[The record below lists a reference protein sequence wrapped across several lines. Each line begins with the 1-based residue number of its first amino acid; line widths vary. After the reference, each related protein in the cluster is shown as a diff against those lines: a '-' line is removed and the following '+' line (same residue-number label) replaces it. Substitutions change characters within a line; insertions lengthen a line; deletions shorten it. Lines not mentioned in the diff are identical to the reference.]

1 MKAIILS
8 SGKGTRMMPLTKD
21 MHKPM
26 LEVNGEPLIAHKIKL
41 LEDASINEIFI
52 NVAYKKDVITNYIK
66 SLNKNIHLI
75 DEGDEPLGT
84 AAGIRNIVSQLKDQS
99 FIVINSDVWT
109 DYPLDQLKELDLND
123 NLAHIALIETP
134 DYLAG
139 DFDINGETITTGKKY
154 VFSGIG
160 KYHTGLFKKYNDKDL
175 GDILR
180 AEIAAGTA
188 LGMEAKKL
196 MDNGDLVPDAV
207 VIGMIKSKLEK
218 NADAQG
224 FIFDGF
230 PRTSAQAEALD
241 GLLKELGTAIS
252 GMIALQVDDEE
263 LTHRLLMRGKNS
275 GRADDQNEGIIRN
288 RIQEYN
294 NKTLPLKEFYGA
306 QGKLQEIEGIGSI
319 ESINQKLC
327 AAIDSL

>member
-21 MHKPM
+21 MPKPM

-41 LEDASINEIFI
+41 LEDASINKIFI
-52 NVAYKKDVITNYIK
+52 NVAYKKDVITSYIK

-84 AAGIRNIVSQLKDQS
+84 AAGIRNIVSDLKDEC

-123 NLAHIALIETP
+123 NLAHIVLIETP

-139 DFDINGETITTGKKY
+139 DFDINGDAITTGKKY

-160 KYHTGLFKKYNDKDL
+160 KYHTELFKKYNDKDL

-180 AEIAAGTA
+180 AEEKISFSIYDRQWMDIGTPER
-188 LGMEAKKL
+188 LKQ
-196 MDNGDLVPDAV
+196 
-207 VIGMIKSKLEK
+207 I
-218 NADAQG
+218 
-224 FIFDGF
+224 
-230 PRTSAQAEALD
+230 
-241 GLLKELGTAIS
+241 KELI
-252 GMIALQVDDEE
+252 
-263 LTHRLLMRGKNS
+263 
-275 GRADDQNEGIIRN
+275 
-288 RIQEYN
+288 
-294 NKTLPLKEFYGA
+294 
-306 QGKLQEIEGIGSI
+306 
-319 ESINQKLC
+319 
-327 AAIDSL
+327 

>member
-21 MHKPM
+21 MPKPM

-52 NVAYKKDVITNYIK
+52 NVAYKKDVIINYIK

-84 AAGIRNIVSQLKDQS
+84 ATGIRNIVSQLKDES

-109 DYPLDQLKELDLND
+109 DYRLDQLKELDLND
-123 NLAHIALIETP
+123 NLAHIILIETP

-139 DFDINGETITTGKKY
+139 DFDISDDTISVGKKY

-160 KYHTGLFKKYNDKDL
+160 KYHTELFKKYNDKEL

-180 AEIAAGTA
+180 AEEKISFSIYEGQWMDIGTPER
-188 LGMEAKKL
+188 LKQ
-196 MDNGDLVPDAV
+196 
-207 VIGMIKSKLEK
+207 I
-218 NADAQG
+218 
-224 FIFDGF
+224 
-230 PRTSAQAEALD
+230 
-241 GLLKELGTAIS
+241 KELI
-252 GMIALQVDDEE
+252 
-263 LTHRLLMRGKNS
+263 
-275 GRADDQNEGIIRN
+275 
-288 RIQEYN
+288 
-294 NKTLPLKEFYGA
+294 
-306 QGKLQEIEGIGSI
+306 
-319 ESINQKLC
+319 
-327 AAIDSL
+327 

>member
-21 MHKPM
+21 MPKPM

-41 LEDASINEIFI
+41 LEDASISEIFI
-52 NVAYKKDVITNYIK
+52 NVAYKKDVITSYIK

-84 AAGIRNIVSQLKDQS
+84 AAGIRNIVSDLKDES

-123 NLAHIALIETP
+123 NLAHIVLIETP

-139 DFDINGETITTGKKY
+139 DFDINDEVITTGKKY

-160 KYHTGLFKKYNDKDL
+160 KYHTELFKKYNDKDL

-180 AEIAAGTA
+180 AEEKISFSIYDRQWMDIGTPER
-188 LGMEAKKL
+188 LKQ
-196 MDNGDLVPDAV
+196 
-207 VIGMIKSKLEK
+207 I
-218 NADAQG
+218 
-224 FIFDGF
+224 
-230 PRTSAQAEALD
+230 
-241 GLLKELGTAIS
+241 KELI
-252 GMIALQVDDEE
+252 
-263 LTHRLLMRGKNS
+263 
-275 GRADDQNEGIIRN
+275 
-288 RIQEYN
+288 
-294 NKTLPLKEFYGA
+294 
-306 QGKLQEIEGIGSI
+306 
-319 ESINQKLC
+319 
-327 AAIDSL
+327 

>member
-21 MHKPM
+21 MPKPM

-52 NVAYKKDVITNYIK
+52 NVAYKKDVIINYIK

-84 AAGIRNIVSQLKDQS
+84 AAGIRNIVSQLKDES

-109 DYPLDQLKELDLND
+109 DYPLNQLKELDLND
-123 NLAHIALIETP
+123 NLAHIVLIETP

-139 DFDINGETITTGKKY
+139 DFDINGEAITTGKKY

-160 KYHTGLFKKYNDKDL
+160 KYHTELFKKYNDKDL

-180 AEIAAGTA
+180 AEEKISFSIYEGQWMDIGTPER
-188 LGMEAKKL
+188 LKQ
-196 MDNGDLVPDAV
+196 
-207 VIGMIKSKLEK
+207 I
-218 NADAQG
+218 
-224 FIFDGF
+224 
-230 PRTSAQAEALD
+230 
-241 GLLKELGTAIS
+241 KELI
-252 GMIALQVDDEE
+252 
-263 LTHRLLMRGKNS
+263 
-275 GRADDQNEGIIRN
+275 
-288 RIQEYN
+288 
-294 NKTLPLKEFYGA
+294 
-306 QGKLQEIEGIGSI
+306 
-319 ESINQKLC
+319 
-327 AAIDSL
+327 

>member
-21 MHKPM
+21 MPKPM

-84 AAGIRNIVSQLKDQS
+84 AAGIRNIVSDLKDES

-109 DYPLDQLKELDLND
+109 DYPLDQLKELNLND
-123 NLAHIALIETP
+123 NLAHIVLIETP

-139 DFDINGETITTGKKY
+139 DFDINDDAITTGKKY

-160 KYHTGLFKKYNDKDL
+160 KYHTELFKKYNDKDL

-180 AEIAAGTA
+180 AEEKISFSIYGRQWMDIGTPER
-188 LGMEAKKL
+188 LKQ
-196 MDNGDLVPDAV
+196 
-207 VIGMIKSKLEK
+207 I
-218 NADAQG
+218 
-224 FIFDGF
+224 
-230 PRTSAQAEALD
+230 
-241 GLLKELGTAIS
+241 KELI
-252 GMIALQVDDEE
+252 
-263 LTHRLLMRGKNS
+263 
-275 GRADDQNEGIIRN
+275 
-288 RIQEYN
+288 
-294 NKTLPLKEFYGA
+294 
-306 QGKLQEIEGIGSI
+306 
-319 ESINQKLC
+319 
-327 AAIDSL
+327 

>member
-21 MHKPM
+21 MPKPM

-52 NVAYKKDVITNYIK
+52 NVAYKKDVIINYIK

-84 AAGIRNIVSQLKDQS
+84 AAGIRNIVSQLKDES

-109 DYPLDQLKELDLND
+109 DCPLNQLKELDLND
-123 NLAHIALIETP
+123 NLAHIILIETP

-139 DFDINGETITTGKKY
+139 DFDISDDTITVGKKY

-160 KYHTGLFKKYNDKDL
+160 KYHTKLFKKYNDKDL

-180 AEIAAGTA
+180 AEKKISFSIYDGQWMDIGTPER
-188 LGMEAKKL
+188 LKQ
-196 MDNGDLVPDAV
+196 
-207 VIGMIKSKLEK
+207 I
-218 NADAQG
+218 
-224 FIFDGF
+224 
-230 PRTSAQAEALD
+230 
-241 GLLKELGTAIS
+241 KELI
-252 GMIALQVDDEE
+252 
-263 LTHRLLMRGKNS
+263 
-275 GRADDQNEGIIRN
+275 
-288 RIQEYN
+288 
-294 NKTLPLKEFYGA
+294 
-306 QGKLQEIEGIGSI
+306 
-319 ESINQKLC
+319 
-327 AAIDSL
+327 

>member
-21 MHKPM
+21 MPKPM

-84 AAGIRNIVSQLKDQS
+84 AAGIRNIVSQLKDES

-109 DYPLDQLKELDLND
+109 DYRLHQLKELDLND
-123 NLAHIALIETP
+123 NLAHIVLIETP

-139 DFDINGETITTGKKY
+139 DFDIKGETITMGKKY

-160 KYHTGLFKKYNDKDL
+160 KYHTELFKKYNDKDL

-180 AEIAAGTA
+180 AEEKISFSIYDRQWMDIGTPER
-188 LGMEAKKL
+188 LKQ
-196 MDNGDLVPDAV
+196 
-207 VIGMIKSKLEK
+207 I
-218 NADAQG
+218 
-224 FIFDGF
+224 
-230 PRTSAQAEALD
+230 
-241 GLLKELGTAIS
+241 KELI
-252 GMIALQVDDEE
+252 
-263 LTHRLLMRGKNS
+263 
-275 GRADDQNEGIIRN
+275 
-288 RIQEYN
+288 
-294 NKTLPLKEFYGA
+294 
-306 QGKLQEIEGIGSI
+306 
-319 ESINQKLC
+319 
-327 AAIDSL
+327 

>member
-21 MHKPM
+21 MPKPM

-52 NVAYKKDVITNYIK
+52 NVAYKKDVITSYIK

-84 AAGIRNIVSQLKDQS
+84 AAGIRNIISQLKDES

-123 NLAHIALIETP
+123 NLAHIILIETP

-139 DFDINGETITTGKKY
+139 DFDINGEAITTGKKY

-160 KYHTGLFKKYNDKDL
+160 KYHTELFKKNNDKDL

-180 AEIAAGTA
+180 AEEKISFNIYDGQWMDIGTPER
-188 LGMEAKKL
+188 LKQ
-196 MDNGDLVPDAV
+196 
-207 VIGMIKSKLEK
+207 I
-218 NADAQG
+218 
-224 FIFDGF
+224 
-230 PRTSAQAEALD
+230 
-241 GLLKELGTAIS
+241 KELI
-252 GMIALQVDDEE
+252 
-263 LTHRLLMRGKNS
+263 
-275 GRADDQNEGIIRN
+275 
-288 RIQEYN
+288 
-294 NKTLPLKEFYGA
+294 
-306 QGKLQEIEGIGSI
+306 
-319 ESINQKLC
+319 
-327 AAIDSL
+327 

>member
-21 MHKPM
+21 TPKPM

-66 SLNKNIHLI
+66 SLNKNIYLI
-75 DEGDEPLGT
+75 DEGDKPLGT
-84 AAGIRNIVSQLKDQS
+84 AAGIRNIVSDLKDES

-123 NLAHIALIETP
+123 NLAHIVLIETP

-139 DFDINGETITTGKKY
+139 DFDINDDAITVGKKY

-160 KYHTGLFKKYNDKDL
+160 KYHTKLFKKYNDKDL

-180 AEIAAGTA
+180 AEKKISFSIYDGQWMDIGTPER
-188 LGMEAKKL
+188 LKQ
-196 MDNGDLVPDAV
+196 
-207 VIGMIKSKLEK
+207 I
-218 NADAQG
+218 
-224 FIFDGF
+224 
-230 PRTSAQAEALD
+230 
-241 GLLKELGTAIS
+241 KELI
-252 GMIALQVDDEE
+252 
-263 LTHRLLMRGKNS
+263 
-275 GRADDQNEGIIRN
+275 
-288 RIQEYN
+288 
-294 NKTLPLKEFYGA
+294 
-306 QGKLQEIEGIGSI
+306 
-319 ESINQKLC
+319 
-327 AAIDSL
+327 

>member
-21 MHKPM
+21 TPKPM

-84 AAGIRNIVSQLKDQS
+84 AAGIRNIVSQLKDES

-109 DYPLDQLKELDLND
+109 DYPLDQLKELNLNE
-123 NLAHIALIETP
+123 NLAHIVLIETP
-134 DYLAG
+134 EYLAG
-139 DFDINGETITTGKKY
+139 DFDINGEAITTGKKY

-160 KYHTGLFKKYNDKDL
+160 KYHTELFKKYNDKDL

-180 AEIAAGTA
+180 AEEKISFSIYDRQWMDIGTPER
-188 LGMEAKKL
+188 LKQ
-196 MDNGDLVPDAV
+196 
-207 VIGMIKSKLEK
+207 I
-218 NADAQG
+218 
-224 FIFDGF
+224 
-230 PRTSAQAEALD
+230 
-241 GLLKELGTAIS
+241 KELI
-252 GMIALQVDDEE
+252 
-263 LTHRLLMRGKNS
+263 
-275 GRADDQNEGIIRN
+275 
-288 RIQEYN
+288 
-294 NKTLPLKEFYGA
+294 
-306 QGKLQEIEGIGSI
+306 
-319 ESINQKLC
+319 
-327 AAIDSL
+327 

>member
-21 MHKPM
+21 MPKPM

-41 LEDASINEIFI
+41 LEDASISEIFI

-84 AAGIRNIVSQLKDQS
+84 AAGIRNIVSQLKDES

-109 DYPLDQLKELDLND
+109 DYRLDQLKELDLND
-123 NLAHIALIETP
+123 NLAHIILIETP

-139 DFDINGETITTGKKY
+139 DFDISDDTITVGKKY

-160 KYHTGLFKKYNDKDL
+160 KYHTELFKKYNDKDL

-180 AEIAAGTA
+180 AEEKISFSIYEGQWMDIGTPER
-188 LGMEAKKL
+188 LKQ
-196 MDNGDLVPDAV
+196 
-207 VIGMIKSKLEK
+207 I
-218 NADAQG
+218 
-224 FIFDGF
+224 
-230 PRTSAQAEALD
+230 
-241 GLLKELGTAIS
+241 KELI
-252 GMIALQVDDEE
+252 
-263 LTHRLLMRGKNS
+263 
-275 GRADDQNEGIIRN
+275 
-288 RIQEYN
+288 
-294 NKTLPLKEFYGA
+294 
-306 QGKLQEIEGIGSI
+306 
-319 ESINQKLC
+319 
-327 AAIDSL
+327 

>member
-21 MHKPM
+21 TPKPM

-52 NVAYKKDVITNYIK
+52 NVAYKKDVIINYIK

-84 AAGIRNIVSQLKDQS
+84 AAGIRNIVSQLKDEI

-109 DYPLDQLKELDLND
+109 DYRLHQLKKLDLND
-123 NLAHIALIETP
+123 NLAHIVLIETP

-139 DFDINGETITTGKKY
+139 DFDINDEVITTGKKY

-160 KYHTGLFKKYNDKDL
+160 KYHTELFKKYNDKDL

-180 AEIAAGTA
+180 AEEKIGFSIYDRQWMDIGTP
-188 LGMEAKKL
+188 E
-196 MDNGDLVPDAV
+196 
-207 VIGMIKSKLEK
+207 
-218 NADAQG
+218 
-224 FIFDGF
+224 
-230 PRTSAQAEALD
+230 R
-241 GLLKELGTAIS
+241 
-252 GMIALQVDDEE
+252 
-263 LTHRLLMRGKNS
+263 
-275 GRADDQNEGIIRN
+275 
-288 RIQEYN
+288 
-294 NKTLPLKEFYGA
+294 
-306 QGKLQEIEGIGSI
+306 
-319 ESINQKLC
+319 
-327 AAIDSL
+327 

>member
-21 MHKPM
+21 MPKPM

-52 NVAYKKDVITNYIK
+52 NVAYKKDVIINYIK

-84 AAGIRNIVSQLKDQS
+84 AAGIRNIVSQLKDES

-109 DYPLDQLKELDLND
+109 DYPLNQLKELNLND
-123 NLAHIALIETP
+123 NLAHIVLIETP

-139 DFDINGETITTGKKY
+139 DFDINGEAITTGKKY

-180 AEIAAGTA
+180 AEEKISFSIYEGQWMDIGTPER
-188 LGMEAKKL
+188 LKQ
-196 MDNGDLVPDAV
+196 
-207 VIGMIKSKLEK
+207 I
-218 NADAQG
+218 
-224 FIFDGF
+224 
-230 PRTSAQAEALD
+230 
-241 GLLKELGTAIS
+241 KELI
-252 GMIALQVDDEE
+252 
-263 LTHRLLMRGKNS
+263 
-275 GRADDQNEGIIRN
+275 
-288 RIQEYN
+288 
-294 NKTLPLKEFYGA
+294 
-306 QGKLQEIEGIGSI
+306 
-319 ESINQKLC
+319 
-327 AAIDSL
+327 

>member
-21 MHKPM
+21 MPKPM

-52 NVAYKKDVITNYIK
+52 NVAYKKDVIINYIK

-84 AAGIRNIVSQLKDQS
+84 AAGIRNIVSQLKDES

-109 DYPLDQLKELDLND
+109 DYRLDQLKELDLND
-123 NLAHIALIETP
+123 NLAHIVLIETP

-139 DFDINGETITTGKKY
+139 DFDINGEAITTGKKY

-160 KYHTGLFKKYNDKDL
+160 KYHTELFKKYNDKDL

-180 AEIAAGTA
+180 AEEKISFSIYDRQWMDIGTPER
-188 LGMEAKKL
+188 LKQ
-196 MDNGDLVPDAV
+196 
-207 VIGMIKSKLEK
+207 I
-218 NADAQG
+218 
-224 FIFDGF
+224 
-230 PRTSAQAEALD
+230 
-241 GLLKELGTAIS
+241 KELI
-252 GMIALQVDDEE
+252 
-263 LTHRLLMRGKNS
+263 
-275 GRADDQNEGIIRN
+275 
-288 RIQEYN
+288 
-294 NKTLPLKEFYGA
+294 
-306 QGKLQEIEGIGSI
+306 
-319 ESINQKLC
+319 
-327 AAIDSL
+327 

>member
-21 MHKPM
+21 MPKPM

-52 NVAYKKDVITNYIK
+52 NVAYKKDVIINYIK

-84 AAGIRNIVSQLKDQS
+84 AAGIRNIVSQLKDES

-109 DYPLDQLKELDLND
+109 DYRLDQLKELDLND
-123 NLAHIALIETP
+123 NLAHIILIETP

-139 DFDINGETITTGKKY
+139 DFDISDDTITVGKKY

-160 KYHTGLFKKYNDKDL
+160 KYHTELFKKYNDKDL

-180 AEIAAGTA
+180 AEEKISFSIYEGQWMDIGTPER
-188 LGMEAKKL
+188 LKQ
-196 MDNGDLVPDAV
+196 
-207 VIGMIKSKLEK
+207 I
-218 NADAQG
+218 
-224 FIFDGF
+224 
-230 PRTSAQAEALD
+230 
-241 GLLKELGTAIS
+241 KELI
-252 GMIALQVDDEE
+252 
-263 LTHRLLMRGKNS
+263 
-275 GRADDQNEGIIRN
+275 
-288 RIQEYN
+288 
-294 NKTLPLKEFYGA
+294 
-306 QGKLQEIEGIGSI
+306 
-319 ESINQKLC
+319 
-327 AAIDSL
+327 

>member
-21 MHKPM
+21 MPKPM

-84 AAGIRNIVSQLKDQS
+84 AAGIRNIVSDLKDES

-123 NLAHIALIETP
+123 NLAHIVLIETP

-139 DFDINGETITTGKKY
+139 DFDINDGALTTGKKY

-160 KYHTGLFKKYNDKDL
+160 KYHTELFKKYNDKDL

-180 AEIAAGTA
+180 AEEKISFSIYDRQWMDIGTPER
-188 LGMEAKKL
+188 LKQ
-196 MDNGDLVPDAV
+196 
-207 VIGMIKSKLEK
+207 I
-218 NADAQG
+218 
-224 FIFDGF
+224 
-230 PRTSAQAEALD
+230 
-241 GLLKELGTAIS
+241 KELI
-252 GMIALQVDDEE
+252 
-263 LTHRLLMRGKNS
+263 
-275 GRADDQNEGIIRN
+275 
-288 RIQEYN
+288 
-294 NKTLPLKEFYGA
+294 
-306 QGKLQEIEGIGSI
+306 
-319 ESINQKLC
+319 
-327 AAIDSL
+327 

>member
-21 MHKPM
+21 TPKPM

-52 NVAYKKDVITNYIK
+52 NVAYKKDVIINYVK

-84 AAGIRNIVSQLKDQS
+84 AAGIRNIVSDLKDES

-109 DYPLDQLKELDLND
+109 DYRLHQLKELDLND
-123 NLAHIALIETP
+123 NLAHIVLIETP

-139 DFDINGETITTGKKY
+139 DFDINDGALTTGKKY

-160 KYHTGLFKKYNDKDL
+160 KYHTELFKKYNDKDL

-180 AEIAAGTA
+180 AEEKISFSIYDRQWMDIGTPER
-188 LGMEAKKL
+188 LKQ
-196 MDNGDLVPDAV
+196 
-207 VIGMIKSKLEK
+207 I
-218 NADAQG
+218 
-224 FIFDGF
+224 
-230 PRTSAQAEALD
+230 
-241 GLLKELGTAIS
+241 KELI
-252 GMIALQVDDEE
+252 
-263 LTHRLLMRGKNS
+263 
-275 GRADDQNEGIIRN
+275 
-288 RIQEYN
+288 
-294 NKTLPLKEFYGA
+294 
-306 QGKLQEIEGIGSI
+306 
-319 ESINQKLC
+319 
-327 AAIDSL
+327 

>member
-21 MHKPM
+21 TPKPM

-52 NVAYKKDVITNYIK
+52 NVAYKKDVITSYIK

-84 AAGIRNIVSQLKDQS
+84 AAGIRNIVSDLKDVC

-123 NLAHIALIETP
+123 NLAHIVLIETP
-134 DYLAG
+134 DYLSG
-139 DFDINGETITTGKKY
+139 DFDINDDALTTGKKY

-160 KYHTGLFKKYNDKDL
+160 KYHTELFKKYNDKDL

-180 AEIAAGTA
+180 AEEKISFSIYDRQWMDIGTPER
-188 LGMEAKKL
+188 LKQ
-196 MDNGDLVPDAV
+196 
-207 VIGMIKSKLEK
+207 I
-218 NADAQG
+218 
-224 FIFDGF
+224 
-230 PRTSAQAEALD
+230 
-241 GLLKELGTAIS
+241 KELI
-252 GMIALQVDDEE
+252 
-263 LTHRLLMRGKNS
+263 
-275 GRADDQNEGIIRN
+275 
-288 RIQEYN
+288 
-294 NKTLPLKEFYGA
+294 
-306 QGKLQEIEGIGSI
+306 
-319 ESINQKLC
+319 
-327 AAIDSL
+327 

>member
-21 MHKPM
+21 MPKPM

-52 NVAYKKDVITNYIK
+52 NVAYKKDVIINYIK

-84 AAGIRNIVSQLKDQS
+84 AAGIRNIVSQLKDES

-109 DYPLDQLKELDLND
+109 DYRLDQLKELDLND
-123 NLAHIALIETP
+123 NLAHIILIETP

-139 DFDINGETITTGKKY
+139 DFDINGDAITVGKKY

-160 KYHTGLFKKYNDKDL
+160 KYHTELFKKYNYKDL

-180 AEIAAGTA
+180 AEEKISFSIYDGQWMDIGTPER
-188 LGMEAKKL
+188 LKQ
-196 MDNGDLVPDAV
+196 
-207 VIGMIKSKLEK
+207 I
-218 NADAQG
+218 
-224 FIFDGF
+224 
-230 PRTSAQAEALD
+230 
-241 GLLKELGTAIS
+241 KELI
-252 GMIALQVDDEE
+252 
-263 LTHRLLMRGKNS
+263 
-275 GRADDQNEGIIRN
+275 
-288 RIQEYN
+288 
-294 NKTLPLKEFYGA
+294 
-306 QGKLQEIEGIGSI
+306 
-319 ESINQKLC
+319 
-327 AAIDSL
+327 

>member
-21 MHKPM
+21 MPKPM

-52 NVAYKKDVITNYIK
+52 NVAYKKDVIINYVK

-84 AAGIRNIVSQLKDQS
+84 AAGIRNIISQLKDES

-109 DYPLDQLKELDLND
+109 DYRLDQLKELDLND
-123 NLAHIALIETP
+123 NLAHIVLIETP

-139 DFDINGETITTGKKY
+139 DFDINGEAITMGKKY

-160 KYHTGLFKKYNDKDL
+160 KYHTELFKKYNDKDL

-180 AEIAAGTA
+180 AEKKTGFNIYDGQWMDIGT
-188 LGMEAKKL
+188 
-196 MDNGDLVPDAV
+196 PDRLKQ
-207 VIGMIKSKLEK
+207 I
-218 NADAQG
+218 
-224 FIFDGF
+224 
-230 PRTSAQAEALD
+230 
-241 GLLKELGTAIS
+241 KELI
-252 GMIALQVDDEE
+252 
-263 LTHRLLMRGKNS
+263 
-275 GRADDQNEGIIRN
+275 
-288 RIQEYN
+288 
-294 NKTLPLKEFYGA
+294 
-306 QGKLQEIEGIGSI
+306 
-319 ESINQKLC
+319 
-327 AAIDSL
+327 

>member
-21 MHKPM
+21 TPKPM

-123 NLAHIALIETP
+123 NLAHIILIETP

-139 DFDINGETITTGKKY
+139 DFDIKGETITMGKKY

-160 KYHTGLFKKYNDKDL
+160 KYHTELFKKYNDKDL

-180 AEIAAGTA
+180 AEEKISFSIYGRQWMDIGTPER
-188 LGMEAKKL
+188 LKQ
-196 MDNGDLVPDAV
+196 
-207 VIGMIKSKLEK
+207 I
-218 NADAQG
+218 
-224 FIFDGF
+224 
-230 PRTSAQAEALD
+230 
-241 GLLKELGTAIS
+241 KELI
-252 GMIALQVDDEE
+252 
-263 LTHRLLMRGKNS
+263 
-275 GRADDQNEGIIRN
+275 
-288 RIQEYN
+288 
-294 NKTLPLKEFYGA
+294 
-306 QGKLQEIEGIGSI
+306 
-319 ESINQKLC
+319 
-327 AAIDSL
+327 

>member
-21 MHKPM
+21 MPKPM

-52 NVAYKKDVITNYIK
+52 NVAYKKDVIINYIE

-84 AAGIRNIVSQLKDQS
+84 AAGIRNIVSDLKDEC

-109 DYPLDQLKELDLND
+109 DYRLDQLKELDLND
-123 NLAHIALIETP
+123 NLAHIVLIETP

-139 DFDINGETITTGKKY
+139 DFDINGEAITTGKKY

-160 KYHTGLFKKYNDKDL
+160 KYHTELFKKYNDKDL

-180 AEIAAGTA
+180 AEEKISFSIYDRQWMDIGTPER
-188 LGMEAKKL
+188 LKQ
-196 MDNGDLVPDAV
+196 
-207 VIGMIKSKLEK
+207 I
-218 NADAQG
+218 
-224 FIFDGF
+224 
-230 PRTSAQAEALD
+230 
-241 GLLKELGTAIS
+241 KELI
-252 GMIALQVDDEE
+252 
-263 LTHRLLMRGKNS
+263 
-275 GRADDQNEGIIRN
+275 
-288 RIQEYN
+288 
-294 NKTLPLKEFYGA
+294 
-306 QGKLQEIEGIGSI
+306 
-319 ESINQKLC
+319 
-327 AAIDSL
+327 

>member
-21 MHKPM
+21 MPKPM

-52 NVAYKKDVITNYIK
+52 NVAYKKDVITSYIK

-84 AAGIRNIVSQLKDQS
+84 AAGIRNIVSDLKDEC

-109 DYPLDQLKELDLND
+109 DYPLDQLKKLDLND
-123 NLAHIALIETP
+123 NLAHIVLIETP

-139 DFDINGETITTGKKY
+139 DFDINGEAITTGKKY

-160 KYHTGLFKKYNDKDL
+160 KYHTELFKKYNDKDL

-180 AEIAAGTA
+180 AEEKISFSIYDEQWMDIGTPER
-188 LGMEAKKL
+188 LKQ
-196 MDNGDLVPDAV
+196 
-207 VIGMIKSKLEK
+207 I
-218 NADAQG
+218 
-224 FIFDGF
+224 
-230 PRTSAQAEALD
+230 
-241 GLLKELGTAIS
+241 KELI
-252 GMIALQVDDEE
+252 
-263 LTHRLLMRGKNS
+263 
-275 GRADDQNEGIIRN
+275 
-288 RIQEYN
+288 
-294 NKTLPLKEFYGA
+294 
-306 QGKLQEIEGIGSI
+306 
-319 ESINQKLC
+319 
-327 AAIDSL
+327 